1 MSDGLISSDHCLMVE
16 QLRRH
21 AKFFLPSGQLLLQ
34 MKEYSERGPSVSLL
48 PSVETPEN
56 VLLLCMDSD
65 EVVSARSTSFIN
77 LFLLFPGL
85 PLSHIT
91 PGSVRRVLKTL
102 IFTGPTNG

>member
-1 MSDGLISSDHCLMVE
+1 MVE

-65 EVVSARSTSFIN
+65 EVVSARSTSFVDMVP
-77 LFLLFPGL
+77 LFPSL
-85 PLSHIT
+85 PLFHIT
-91 PGSVRRVLKTL
+91 LGSVQRMLK
-102 IFTGPTNG
+102 I